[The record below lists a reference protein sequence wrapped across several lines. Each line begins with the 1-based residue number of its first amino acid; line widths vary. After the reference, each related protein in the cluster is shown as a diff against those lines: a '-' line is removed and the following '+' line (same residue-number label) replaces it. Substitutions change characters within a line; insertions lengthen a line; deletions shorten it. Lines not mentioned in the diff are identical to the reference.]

1 MNEQT
6 YPADTIRLRYSS
18 GEGLV
23 DAQNYS
29 LNRALL
35 FGDGVFETMIYAG
48 GKIRFADAHKKRL
61 SLGLSVLKIHSSNLT
76 MEELETY
83 LRRNFKAD
91 EKLRI
96 RWNVY
101 RAGFGKYTPVDHAA
115 EDLVL
120 VLKAD
125 NVIKIK
131 SKAYISKNINIPPSP
146 WSHCKT
152 LNGLPYV
159 MANLQRKEMGMEEV
173 ILLSSDGFVS
183 EAGSANIFWLKGG
196 TFYTPSLAANCIA
209 GIGREKIIKAL
220 QGQNIPVREGLYLPE
235 ELLEAEQVFTSNVTG
250 ISYIANLEDRTYNT
264 TALPI
269 LERLFE

>member
-18 GEGLV
+18 GEGLI
-23 DAQNYS
+23 DAQNYA

-35 FGDGVFETMIYAG
+35 YGDGVFERKNYG
-48 GKIRFADAHKKRL
+48 RGKIRFADAHKKRM

-125 NVIKIK
+125 NV
-131 SKAYISKNINIPPSP
+131 
-146 WSHCKT
+146 
-152 LNGLPYV
+152 
-159 MANLQRKEMGMEEV
+159 
-173 ILLSSDGFVS
+173 
-183 EAGSANIFWLKGG
+183 
-196 TFYTPSLAANCIA
+196 
-209 GIGREKIIKAL
+209 
-220 QGQNIPVREGLYLPE
+220 
-235 ELLEAEQVFTSNVTG
+235 
-250 ISYIANLEDRTYNT
+250 
-264 TALPI
+264 
-269 LERLFE
+269 

>member
-23 DAQNYS
+23 DAQNCA

-61 SLGLSVLKIHSSNLT
+61 SLGLSELKIHPSNLN
-76 MEELETY
+76 MKELETY
-83 LRRNFKAD
+83 LQRNFKAD

-101 RAGFGKYTPVDHAA
+101 RAGLGKYTPVDHAA

-131 SKAYISKNINIPPSP
+131 SKAYISKNITIAPSP

-159 MANLQRKEMGMEEV
+159 MANLQRKEMDMEEV
-173 ILLSSDGFVS
+173 ILLSSDGFV
-183 EAGSANIFWLKGG
+183 
-196 TFYTPSLAANCIA
+196 
-209 GIGREKIIKAL
+209 
-220 QGQNIPVREGLYLPE
+220 
-235 ELLEAEQVFTSNVTG
+235 
-250 ISYIANLEDRTYNT
+250 
-264 TALPI
+264 
-269 LERLFE
+269 